1 MQPKAAEPISTA
13 KTTAG
18 KARRDSE
25 EVTNGHQ
32 REMLVLM
39 PDSIFIQTMTFGP
52 YKVFGPSQTQ

>member
-13 KTTAG
+13 KTPAG
-18 KARRDSE
+18 KARKDSE
-25 EVTNGHQ
+25 EVTNGHW
-32 REMLVLM
+32 MLILM